1 MYFHDMTVANSF
13 RFPSIVTMFSVK
25 KMSLVYTI
33 TADNFG
39 TLAGIL
45 CKALKNQKV
54 PFTVDTNC
62 IFLTENYFDL

>member
-1 MYFHDMTVANSF
+1 MTWSVADSF

-25 KMSLVYTI
+25 KKKSLVYTI
-33 TADNFG
+33 TGDNFG
-39 TLAGIL
+39 TLAGVL
-45 CKALKNQKV
+45 SKALKNQKV

>member
-1 MYFHDMTVANSF
+1 M
-13 RFPSIVTMFSVK
+13 MFSVK
-25 KMSLVYTI
+25 KMSLVYTV

-39 TLAGIL
+39 TLAGVL
-45 CKALKNQKV
+45 SKALKNQKV